1 MFQRSGRFVK
11 KEGHIMFDIIIIGG
25 GPAGLTAALYGRR
38 QNKSVLVLEKNSF
51 GGQTVFSPKIE
62 NYPGFVEMS
71 GMEFSDKLVDQVLKQ
86 GADLRMETAVE
97 ITDLGKTKKVTT
109 DCGEYESRTVII
121 ATGAKHRLL
130 GLEGEEELIG
140 NGISFCA
147 VCDGA
152 FYAGK
157 DVAVIGG
164 GNSALQ
170 EAILLSESC
179 HAVHIIQNLPTLTGE
194 DKLAKILES
203 KENVDFTYNTVVTK
217 LLGDG
222 ELNGI
227 IITNTET
234 GEEDRVL
241 LDGMF
246 VAIGLVPD
254 NDVANGVVGLDK
266 RGYIEADES
275 TEASI
280 PGIFAAGDCRTKK
293 VRQIATAISDGAS
306 AALAACSYIENN

>member
-1 MFQRSGRFVK
+1 
-11 KEGHIMFDIIIIGG
+11 
-25 GPAGLTAALYGRR
+25 
-38 QNKSVLVLEKNSF
+38 
-51 GGQTVFSPKIE
+51 
-62 NYPGFVEMS
+62 
-71 GMEFSDKLVDQVLKQ
+71 
-86 GADLRMETAVE
+86 METAVE

-109 DCGEYESRTVII
+109 DCGEYESRAVIV

-194 DKLAKILES
+194 DKLVKILES

-217 LLGDG
+217 LLGNG

-293 VRQIATAISDGAS
+293 VRQIATRHLRRSICGTCGVQLYRKQLKKPKNALCICCEGHFCICQPIIISENSPSGYISVIPEGSVLSPAS
-306 AALAACSYIENN
+306 

>member
-1 MFQRSGRFVK
+1 
-11 KEGHIMFDIIIIGG
+11 MFDIIIIGG

-179 HAVHIIQNLPTLTGE
+179 HSVHIIQNLPTLTGE
-194 DKLAKILES
+194 DKLVKILES

-217 LLGDG
+217 LLGNG

-254 NDVANGVVGLDK
+254 NEAFQNLVELD
-266 RGYIEADES
+266 RGYVRADDSCTTS
-275 TEASI
+275 T
-280 PGIFAAGDCRTKK
+280 PGIFTAGDCRTK
-293 VRQIATAISDGAS
+293 VFRQITTACADGTA
-306 AALAACSYIENN
+306 AALAACAFLQ

>member
-1 MFQRSGRFVK
+1 ML
-11 KEGHIMFDIIIIGG
+11 DIIVIGG

-62 NYPGFVEMS
+62 NYPGFIEMS
-71 GMEFSDKLVDQVLKQ
+71 GMEFSDRLVDQVLKQ
-86 GADLRMETAVE
+86 GADLRMETASEIIDLGASKKV
-97 ITDLGKTKKVTT
+97 ITDC
-109 DCGEYESRTVII
+109 DEYETRTVII

-130 GLEGEEELIG
+130 GLDGEEELIG

-152 FYAGK
+152 FYSGK

-194 DKLAKILES
+194 DKLIKLLQS

-217 LLGDG
+217 LLGDS
-222 ELNGI
+222 ELSGI
-227 IITNTET
+227 IVTNTET
-234 GEEDRVL
+234 GENDRIPV
-241 LDGMF
+241 DGMF

-254 NDVANGVVGLDK
+254 NAVARGVVGLDS
-266 RGYIEADES
+266 RGYIQAGENTES
-275 TEASI
+275 SL
-280 PGIFAAGDCRTKK
+280 PGIFAAGDCRTKN
-293 VRQIATAISDGAS
+293 VRQIATAISDGAA
-306 AALAACSYIENN
+306 AALAACNYIENN

>member
-1 MFQRSGRFVK
+1 ML
-11 KEGHIMFDIIIIGG
+11 DIIVIGG

-62 NYPGFVEMS
+62 NYPGFIEMS
-71 GMEFSDKLVDQVLKQ
+71 GMEFSDRLVDQVLKQ
-86 GADLRMETAVE
+86 GADLRMETASEIIDLGASKKV
-97 ITDLGKTKKVTT
+97 ITDC
-109 DCGEYESRTVII
+109 DEYETRTVII

-130 GLEGEEELIG
+130 GLDGEEELIG

-152 FYAGK
+152 FYSGK

-194 DKLAKILES
+194 DKLIKLLQS

-222 ELNGI
+222 ELSGI
-227 IITNTET
+227 IVTNTET
-234 GEEDRVL
+234 GENDRIPV
-241 LDGMF
+241 DGMF

-254 NDVANGVVGLDK
+254 NAVASGVVGLDS
-266 RGYIEADES
+266 RGYIQADEN
-275 TEASI
+275 TESSL
-280 PGIFAAGDCRTKK
+280 PGIFAAGDCRTKN
-293 VRQIATAISDGAS
+293 VRQIATAISDGAA
-306 AALAACSYIENN
+306 AALAACNYIENN

>member
-1 MFQRSGRFVK
+1 
-11 KEGHIMFDIIIIGG
+11 MFDIIIIGG

-109 DCGEYESRTVII
+109 DCGEYESRAVII

-194 DKLAKILES
+194 DKLVKILES

-234 GEEDRVL
+234 GEDDRVL
-241 LDGMF
+241 
-246 VAIGLVPD
+246 LVPD
-254 NDVANGVVGLDK
+254 NDVASGVVELDK

>member
-1 MFQRSGRFVK
+1 ML
-11 KEGHIMFDIIIIGG
+11 DIIVIGG

-62 NYPGFVEMS
+62 NYPGFIEMS
-71 GMEFSDKLVDQVLKQ
+71 GMEFSDRLVDQVLKQ
-86 GADLRMETAVE
+86 GADLRMETASEIIDLGASKKV
-97 ITDLGKTKKVTT
+97 ITDC
-109 DCGEYESRTVII
+109 DEYETRTVII

-130 GLEGEEELIG
+130 GLDGEEELIG

-152 FYAGK
+152 FYSGK

-194 DKLAKILES
+194 DKLIKLLQS

-222 ELNGI
+222 ELSGI
-227 IITNTET
+227 IVTNTET
-234 GEEDRVL
+234 GENDRIPV
-241 LDGMF
+241 DGMF

-254 NDVANGVVGLDK
+254 NAVASGVVGLDS
-266 RGYIEADES
+266 RGYIQAGENTES
-275 TEASI
+275 SL
-280 PGIFAAGDCRTKK
+280 PGIFAAGDCRTKN
-293 VRQIATAISDGAS
+293 VRQIATAISDGAA
-306 AALAACSYIENN
+306 AALAACNYIENN